1 MRVLNKVIIV
11 TGGGTGIGQ
20 AACYL
25 LAREG
30 AIIALVDVNDQ
41 AGENTVTKICSEG
54 GRAEFWHMDV
64 TNESNVADVFNAV
77 SDKFNRIDV
86 LVNNAGFIG
95 SNKPT
100 HEMTE
105 SEWDRVMN
113 VNVKGVFFCTKHVI
127 TYLRKSGGGSIIN
140 ISSIHG
146 LLGSPDY
153 PANHASKGAIRLMSK
168 TDAMLY
174 AKDKIRVNSIHPGYI
189 QTPCLGDIPH
199 KLDSNPREMK
209 KTYDKLQPLGH
220 VGEANDI
227 AYGILY
233 LASDESKFVTASELI
248 IDGGIYGGRLFNEMN

>member
-1 MRVLNKVIIV
+1 MNRVLDKVIIV
-11 TGGGTGIGQ
+11 TGGATGIGQ

-30 AIIALVDVNDQ
+30 ASIALVDINDQ
-41 AGENTVTKICSEG
+41 SGKETVAKIQSQG
-54 GRAEFWHMDV
+54 GKAEFWHMDV
-64 TNESNVADVFNAV
+64 TNENNIETIFKAVAE
-77 SDKFNRIDV
+77 KFGRIDV

-105 SEWDRVMN
+105 SEWDQVMN
-113 VNVKGVFFCTKHVI
+113 INVKSVFFCTKHVI
-127 TYLRKSGGGSIIN
+127 SYLKKIGGGSIIN

-174 AKDKIRVNSIHPGYI
+174 VKDKIRVNSIHPGYI
-189 QTPCLGDIPH
+189 HTPCLGDIPH
-199 KLDSNPREMK
+199 NQNISNEELLAA
-209 KTYDKLQPLGH
+209 YNKLQPMGH
-220 VGEANDI
+220 VGEADDI
-227 AYGILY
+227 AYGIVY
-233 LASDESKFVTASELI
+233 LASDESKFITASELV
-248 IDGGIYGGRLFNEMN
+248 IDGGIFGGRLFN

>member
-1 MRVLNKVIIV
+1 MNRVTGKVIIV
-11 TGGGTGIGQ
+11 TGGATGIGQ

-30 AIIALVDVNDQ
+30 ATIALVDIND
-41 AGENTVTKICSEG
+41 ASAMDTVATIQTQG
-54 GRAEFWHMDV
+54 GKAKFWHMDV
-64 TNESNVADVFNAV
+64 SNEADVARVFAMIA
-77 SDKFNRIDV
+77 DEFGRIDA

-105 SEWDRVMN
+105 AEWDCVMN
-113 VNVKGVFFCTKHVI
+113 VNVKSVFFCTKHSI
-127 TYLRKSGGGSIIN
+127 AYLKKAGGGSIIN

-174 AKDKIRVNSIHPGYI
+174 VKDKIRVNSIHPGYI
-189 QTPCLGDIPH
+189 GTPSLGEIPQ
-199 KLDSNPREMK
+199 NPQSSPEQIQAA
-209 KTYDKLQPLGH
+209 YNKLQPLGH
-220 VGEANDI
+220 VGEAIDV

-233 LASDESKFVTASELI
+233 LASDESKFVTASELV
-248 IDGGIYGGRLFNEMN
+248 IDGGIQGGRLFN

>member
-1 MRVLNKVIIV
+1 MNRVLNKVIIV
-11 TGGGTGIGQ
+11 TGGATGIGQ

-30 AIIALVDVNDQ
+30 ATIALVDINDQ
-41 AGENTVTKICSEG
+41 AGNDTVKTIQSKG
-54 GRAEFWHMDV
+54 GKAEFWHMDV
-64 TNESNVADVFNAV
+64 TNEANIEQAFSAIA
-77 SDKFNRIDV
+77 DKFGHIDV

-113 VNVKGVFFCTKHVI
+113 VNVKSVFFCTKHAI
-127 TYLRKSGGGSIIN
+127 PYLKKVGGGSIIN

-168 TDAMLY
+168 TDAMIY
-174 AKDKIRVNSIHPGYI
+174 VGDKIRVNSIHPGYI
-189 QTPCLGDIPH
+189 RTPCLGDIPH
-199 KLDSNPREMK
+199 KSDMSEEELQAV
-209 KTYDKLQPLGH
+209 YDKLQPMGH
-220 VGEANDI
+220 VGEADDI

-233 LASDESKFVTASELI
+233 LASDESKFVTASELV
-248 IDGGIYGGRLFNEMN
+248 IDGGISGGRLFN

>member
-1 MRVLNKVIIV
+1 MNRVLNKVIIV
-11 TGGGTGIGQ
+11 TGGATGIGQ
-20 AACYL
+20 ATCYL

-30 AIIALVDVNDQ
+30 ASIALVDINDQ
-41 AGENTVTKICSEG
+41 SGKDTVEKIQSHG
-54 GRAEFWHMDV
+54 GKAEFWHMDV
-64 TNESNVADVFNAV
+64 TNEDNIEKIFKAIA
-77 SDKFNRIDV
+77 DKFGRIDV

-113 VNVKGVFFCTKHVI
+113 INVKSVFFCTKHVI
-127 TYLRKSGGGSIIN
+127 SYLKKVGGGSIIN
-140 ISSIHG
+140 VSSIHG

-174 AKDKIRVNSIHPGYI
+174 VRDKIRVNSIHPGYI
-189 QTPCLGDIPH
+189 NTPCLGDIPH
-199 KLDSNPREMK
+199 KQGMSNEELQAA
-209 KTYDKLQPLGH
+209 YNKLQPMGS
-220 VGEANDI
+220 VGEADDI

-233 LASDESKFVTASELI
+233 LASDESKFVTASELV
-248 IDGGIYGGRLFNEMN
+248 IDGGIFGGRLFN

>member
-11 TGGGTGIGQ
+11 TGGATGIGQ
-20 AACYL
+20 ATCYL

-30 AIIALVDVNDQ
+30 AMIALVDINDQ
-41 AGENTVTKICSEG
+41 AGKDTVATICSQG
-54 GRAEFWHMDV
+54 GNAEFWSMDV
-64 TNESNVADVFNAV
+64 TNETNVEQVFKAIA
-77 SDKFNRIDV
+77 DKFGRVDV

-105 SEWDRVMN
+105 PEWDKVMN
-113 VNVKGVFFCTKHVI
+113 VNVKGGFFCTKHI
-127 TYLRKSGGGSIIN
+127 IPYFKKFGGGSIIN

-146 LLGSPDY
+146 LIGSPDY
-153 PANHASKGAIRLMSK
+153 PANHAAKGAIRLMSK

-189 QTPCLGDIPH
+189 QTSCLGDVPNQPGMTAAEAH
-199 KLDSNPREMK
+199 AA
-209 KTYDKLQPLGH
+209 YDKLQPLGH

-248 IDGGIYGGRLFNEMN
+248 IDGGIYGGRLFN

>member
-11 TGGGTGIGQ
+11 TGGATGIGQ

-30 AIIALVDVNDQ
+30 ATIALVDINDH
-41 AGENTVTKICSEG
+41 AGKDTVSTIHSQG
-54 GRAEFWHMDV
+54 GKAEFWHMDV
-64 TNESNVADVFNAV
+64 TNELNVEQVFYAVAD
-77 SDKFNRIDV
+77 KFGHIDV

-105 SEWDRVMN
+105 PEWDQVMN
-113 VNVKGVFFCTKHVI
+113 VNVKSVFFCTKHI
-127 TYLRKSGGGSIIN
+127 IPHLKKNGGGSIIN

-174 AKDKIRVNSIHPGYI
+174 VKDKIRVNSIHPGYI
-189 QTPCLGDIPH
+189 QTPCLGDVP
-199 KLDSNPREMK
+199 K
-209 KTYDKLQPLGH
+209 KPNMTALEVQAAYDKLQPMGH

-248 IDGGIYGGRLFNEMN
+248 IDGGIYGGRLFN

>member
-1 MRVLNKVIIV
+1 MNRVLNKVIIV
-11 TGGGTGIGQ
+11 TGGATGIGQ
-20 AACYL
+20 ATCFL

-30 AIIALVDVNDQ
+30 ATIALVDINDPS
-41 AGENTVTKICSEG
+41 GKNTVEKIQSQG
-54 GRAEFWHMDV
+54 GNAEFWHMDV
-64 TNESNVADVFNAV
+64 TNEANIEKVFKDIAD
-77 SDKFNRIDV
+77 KWGRIDV

-113 VNVKGVFFCTKHVI
+113 INVKSVFFCTKHVI
-127 TYLRKSGGGSIIN
+127 SYLKKVCGGSIIN

-174 AKDKIRVNSIHPGYI
+174 VKDKIRVNSIHPGYI
-189 QTPCLGDIPH
+189 RTPCLGDIPH
-199 KLDSNPREMK
+199 QDDISNEELQAA
-209 KTYDKLQPLGH
+209 YNKLQPMGH
-220 VGEANDI
+220 VGEADDI

-233 LASDESKFVTASELI
+233 LASDESKFVTASELV
-248 IDGGIYGGRLFNEMN
+248 IDGGIFGGRLFVHQ

>member
-1 MRVLNKVIIV
+1 MSRVLNKVIIV
-11 TGGGTGIGQ
+11 TGGATGIGQ
-20 AACYL
+20 ATCYL

-30 AIIALVDVNDQ
+30 ASIALVDINDQ
-41 AGENTVTKICSEG
+41 SGKDTVEKIQSHG
-54 GRAEFWHMDV
+54 GKAEFWHMDV
-64 TNESNVADVFNAV
+64 TNEDNIEKIFKAIA
-77 SDKFNRIDV
+77 DKFGRIDV

-113 VNVKGVFFCTKHVI
+113 INVKSVFFCTKHVI
-127 TYLRKSGGGSIIN
+127 SYLKKVGGGSIIN
-140 ISSIHG
+140 VSSIHG

-174 AKDKIRVNSIHPGYI
+174 VRDKIRVNSIHPGYI
-189 QTPCLGDIPH
+189 NTPCLGDIPH
-199 KLDSNPREMK
+199 KQGMSNEELQAA
-209 KTYDKLQPLGH
+209 YNKLQPMGS
-220 VGEANDI
+220 VGEADDI

-233 LASDESKFVTASELI
+233 LASDESKFVTASELV
-248 IDGGIYGGRLFNEMN
+248 IDGGIFGGRLFN